1 LNSKFDDTRFLELV
15 RIKELSP
22 QVATQLKDV
31 LSNCEIVIL
40 CDDSASMNNKIS
52 EEGTDPFSFKN
63 STRWMELKKLT
74 QNLIDFVTPINRRGL
89 DLYFMN
95 RGKVLN
101 VTDCSGLSNIFSSL
115 PNGSTPLLTSLQTIY
130 NDKRSVTNSSHK
142 LLILVVTDGEPTDG
156 SRNDL
161 FNLLTNLTSSN
172 NVHISFAECTD
183 NAEDMEY
190 LDRWNGQIRNFD
202 NTDDYR
208 EEVQRVKQ
216 IQGQQFKFDFTD
228 YIIKILLATFV
239 KWYFNLDQRNVGNN
253 IGSVQN
259 NNFQNNNFQ
268 NNNFQNNNFQNN
280 NNNLNNLRNSFQ
292 PNLYSR
298 PVDSRPMDSKCCV
311 II

>member
-1 LNSKFDDTRFLELV
+1 MQDKPNAYDPCDPKFDDKRFLELV
-15 RIKELSP
+15 RMKELSP

-40 CDDSASMNNKIS
+40 CDDSASMTNKIS
-52 EEGTDPFSFKN
+52 EEGTDPFAFKN
-63 STRWMELKKLT
+63 STRWTELKKLT
-74 QNLIDFVTPINRRGL
+74 QSLIDFVTPINHRGF

-101 VTDCSGLSNIFSSL
+101 VTDCNGLSNIFASL
-115 PNGSTPLLTSLQTIY
+115 PDGSTPLLTSLQTIY
-130 NDKRSVTNSSHK
+130 NDKKSVTSSSHK

-156 SRNDL
+156 SRNEL
-161 FNLLTNLTSSN
+161 FDLLTNLTSSN
-172 NVHISFAECTD
+172 NVHISFVECTD

-208 EEVQRVKQ
+208 EEVQRVKSV
-216 IQGQQFKFDFTD
+216 QGQQFKFDFTD

-253 IGSVQN
+253 
-259 NNFQNNNFQ
+259 NFQNNNFR
-268 NNNFQNNNFQNN
+268 NN
-280 NNNLNNLRNSFQ
+280 NN
-292 PNLYSR
+292 
-298 PVDSRPMDSKCCV
+298 
-311 II
+311 